1 MNRQDLGMLISM
13 SAPPEVVERVME
25 ASCYIMG
32 MELPTDPGTT
42 NWNDCRKW
50 LQNQG
55 TDVFTIIKAFDSSE
69 LSNEQVVAA
78 AELLS
83 GCTIQDASRAS
94 HAAGLFFSF
103 ATGMLYDI
111 KVRMHNN
118 VGDGVNESAS
128 MKISNLNIV
137 PNDIVEQGNST
148 IMKEATE
155 EKMKS
160 EGKEEVLS
168 ALQLKSWDTGVVD
181 TGSGDTGGGDGN
193 VVGDVKEMKKVENYE

>member
-1 MNRQDLGMLISM
+1 
-13 SAPPEVVERVME
+13 
-25 ASCYIMG
+25 MG
-32 MELPTDPGTT
+32 
-42 NWNDCRKW
+42 
-50 LQNQG
+50 
-55 TDVFTIIKAFDSSE
+55 
-69 LSNEQVVAA
+69 
-78 AELLS
+78 
-83 GCTIQDASRAS
+83 DASRAS
-94 HAAGLFFSF
+94 HAAGLIFSF

-168 ALQLKSWDTGVVD
+168 ALQLKSWDTSVVD
-181 TGSGDTGGGDGN
+181 PGSGDTGGGDVS
-193 VVGDVKEMKKVENYE
+193 VVS

>member
-1 MNRQDLGMLISM
+1 
-13 SAPPEVVERVME
+13 
-25 ASCYIMG
+25 MG
-32 MELPTDPGTT
+32 
-42 NWNDCRKW
+42 
-50 LQNQG
+50 
-55 TDVFTIIKAFDSSE
+55 
-69 LSNEQVVAA
+69 
-78 AELLS
+78 
-83 GCTIQDASRAS
+83 DASRAS

-128 MKISNLNIV
+128 MKISNLDVV
-137 PNDIVEQGNST
+137 PNDIVEQGNGT

-168 ALQLKSWDTGVVD
+168 ALQLKSWDTGVV
-181 TGSGDTGGGDGN
+181 N
-193 VVGDVKEMKKVENYE
+193 VVSGDVKEVKKVENYE